1 VALAPLPI
9 DPLLP
14 EVKDLLRRQNSLVL
28 EAPPGAGK
36 TTRVPIALHLSG
48 LFQGDVLVLQPRRIA
63 ARLAAV
69 RVAEEL
75 GERPGETVGWQ
86 IRFEEVAGP
95 RTRLR
100 FLTEGVLTRRL
111 ISAPDLRGVGAVF
124 LDEFH
129 ERHLE
134 SDVALALL
142 RRLQRRRPELRL
154 VVMSATLEAEP
165 IARWLSSPI
174 LRCQTRRFDVA
185 IEYAS
190 RSAGEPLEKEV
201 ARAVKRLVRQ
211 GLEGDVLVFLP
222 GVAEIRRAAE
232 ACSELARGAD
242 LLVLPLHGSLSGEE
256 QDRAVRPAERRKIV
270 LSTNVAE
277 TSVTIDGVVAVV
289 DSGLARI
296 PSLRSWSGI
305 PTLRLSRVSRASAA
319 QRAGRA
325 GRTRPGRC
333 IRLYSQEDHDGRPA
347 QETPEIWRL
356 DLTETVLMLRAS
368 GIDPKELDWLEPP
381 PEDALA
387 RANELLQRLRA
398 LNDGVI
404 TPLGRK
410 MLRFPVHPRL
420 SRVILEAETR
430 AAGEAGCRAAA
441 LLAERRKPS
450 ERAERRAGIGESD
463 LSDSMDRGEDFGVGS
478 PIERVRRQL
487 VGILSSGELRSGPR
501 AHKDND
507 QHLALRMAL
516 LTGFPD
522 RIARRRSPGSDE
534 LLLAG
539 GGSATLAASSVVRK
553 APYLVALDAERV
565 EDPGGPRRASSSR
578 VLVRQASAIE
588 PEWLLDLFPERI
600 REEVQV
606 DWNPEAERVEA
617 TSRLLYEGLVLQE
630 SQARAGDPSQV
641 ERVLLEAALARGAS
655 DFAAPGELDRFRSRV
670 AFVSQNCTEVGL
682 ALITEEDVKAALADL
697 CRGRRS
703 FAELREAGLLERVQ
717 SRVGPRRLRALDRL
731 APDRTTLLG
740 GRSVR
745 IQYQLGKSPWV
756 ESRLQDFF
764 GMTVGPT
771 VASGRIPLQ
780 LHLLAP
786 NGRAVQVTSD
796 LAGFWERTYPA
807 VRKELSRKYPKHA
820 WPENPR
826 MQPPAL
832 RGRLKRR

>member
-1 VALAPLPI
+1 MALAPLPI
-9 DPLLP
+9 DSLLP
-14 EVKDLLRRQNSLVL
+14 EVKDLLQRQNSLVL

-36 TTRVPIALHLSG
+36 TTRVPIALQQSG
-48 LFQGDVLVLQPRRIA
+48 VQEGEVLVLQPRRIA

-111 ISAPDLRGVGAVF
+111 ISDPDLGGVGAVF

-154 VVMSATLEAEP
+154 VVMSATLEAAP

-190 RSAGEPLEKEV
+190 RQAGEPLERGV
-201 ARAVKRLVRQ
+201 AGAVKRLVRQ
-211 GLEGDVLVFLP
+211 GLEGYVLVFLP
-222 GVAEIRRAAE
+222 GVAESRRAAE

-256 QDRAVRPAERRKIV
+256 QDRALRPAERRKII

-333 IRLYSQEDHDGRPA
+333 IRLFSKEDHDGRPA
-347 QETPEIWRL
+347 QETPEILRL

-368 GIDPKELDWLEPP
+368 GIDPKGLDWLEPP

-387 RANELLQRLRA
+387 RASELLKRLGA
-398 LNDGVI
+398 LDEVGM
-404 TPLGRK
+404 TQLGRK

-420 SRVILEAETR
+420 SRVILQAEVH
-430 AAGEAGCRAAA
+430 AAGETGCRAAA
-441 LLAERRKPS
+441 LLAERRDQS
-450 ERAERRAGIGESD
+450 DRIGRQASVGDSDPSD
-463 LSDSMDRGEDFGVGS
+463 LLDRREDLKVGS
-478 PIERVRRQL
+478 TVERVRGQL
-487 VGILSSGELRSGPR
+487 LGILTSLGRRARPR
-501 AHKDND
+501 AHDDHD
-507 QHLALRMAL
+507 QHLALRIAL
-516 LTGFPD
+516 LAGFPD
-522 RIARRRSPGSDE
+522 RVARRRSQGSDE

-565 EDPGGPRRASSSR
+565 EDPGGPHRAASSR

-588 PEWLLDLFPERI
+588 PEWLVDLYPERI
-600 REEVQV
+600 RQEVQV
-606 DWNPEAERVEA
+606 AWNAQAERVEA
-617 TSRLLYEGLVLQE
+617 TSRLLYDGLVLEE
-630 SQARAGDPSQV
+630 SQAPAGN
-641 ERVLLEAALARGAS
+641 EAEEARVLFDAALARGAS
-655 DFAAPGELDRFRSRV
+655 AFAEPGELERFRARL
-670 AFVSQNCTEVGL
+670 AFLSESCPDAGL
-682 ALITEEDVKAALADL
+682 AALGEGEVTAALAEL

-703 FAELREAGLLERVQ
+703 FAELRQAGLLELLQ
-717 SRVGPRRLRALDRL
+717 RRLGPGKLKEVESL
-731 APDRTTLLG
+731 APDRVTLPG
-740 GRSVR
+740 GRAVHV
-745 IQYQLGKSPWV
+745 QYELGKTPWL

-764 GMTVGPT
+764 GLTAGPKI
-771 VASGRIPLQ
+771 AGGQIPVL

-786 NGRAVQVTSD
+786 NRRAVQVTSD

-807 VRKELSRKYPKHA
+807 LRKELSRKYPRHA
-820 WPENPR
+820 WPEDPR
-826 MQPPAL
+826 RARPPA
-832 RGRLKRR
+832 GRRIR